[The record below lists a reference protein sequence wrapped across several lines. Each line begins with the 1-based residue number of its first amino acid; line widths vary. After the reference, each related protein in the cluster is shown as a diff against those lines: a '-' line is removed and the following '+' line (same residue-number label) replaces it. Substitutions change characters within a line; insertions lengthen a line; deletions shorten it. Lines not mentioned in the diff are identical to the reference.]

1 MSKGRYL
8 ELDFNIENIK
18 TAEIVWRNGY
28 HLYYTFDDGIDE
40 VVANGSNVVG
50 VDLGEIHSVASITN
64 EGVGLIL
71 SNREGR
77 SIKQFRN
84 KMYAYISKRL
94 SRCKK
99 GSRQSKRLW
108 KLKNKIRTKTDNQ
121 LMNLYHQTT
130 RKFVNFCIDQKYV
143 K

>member
-18 TAEIVWRNGY
+18 TAEIAWRNGY
-28 HLYYTFDDGIDE
+28 YLYYTFDDGIDE
-40 VVANGSNVVG
+40 VVANGSNVVD

-64 EGVGLIL
+64 KGVGLIL

-84 KMYAYISKRL
+84 KMYAYI
-94 SRCKK
+94 
-99 GSRQSKRLW
+99 
-108 KLKNKIRTKTDNQ
+108 
-121 LMNLYHQTT
+121 
-130 RKFVNFCIDQKYV
+130 
-143 K
+143 

>member
-1 MSKGRYL
+1 
-8 ELDFNIENIK
+8 N
-18 TAEIVWRNGY
+18 T
-28 HLYYTFDDGIDE
+28 
-40 VVANGSNVVG
+40 VG
-50 VDLGEIHSVASITN
+50 VDLGEIHSIASVTN

-94 SRCKK
+94 SKCKK
-99 GSRQSKRLW
+99 GSRQSKKLW
-108 KLKNKIRTKTDNQ
+108 RLKNKIRSKTDNQ

-130 RKFVNFCIDQKYV
+130 
-143 K
+143 